1 MGRFNGVAMT
11 TSETIT
17 RSGPPVGSAP
27 PDPTRGLGSPHRR
40 FFSRRRIAA
49 AVAVVVLVGGGLG
62 AWFATRPASASTV
75 TTHIVSVGYGTISQ
89 SASATGTIAPSN
101 TSDVDFSVS
110 GRVTAVDVAVGQ
122 TVTAGQALAT
132 VDSAALQAQVDE
144 AQASLDSA
152 DAKVSADNS
161 STSTSSAQLAADEA
175 EVTAAQASLTA
186 AQDSLGDATLTSPI
200 AGTVASLGLTVGQ
213 QVSGTS
219 SSSSTSSPSS
229 SSAAN
234 SSSQSPLS
242 SSSNDDAS
250 SDSSSSSSSAQ
261 VVVVG
266 SGSYVVNATV
276 DDTEI
281 GELQTGDQ
289 ATITPEGATTAVYGQ
304 VASVGIVASD
314 SSGVAS
320 FPVVIDVTGSPSG
333 LYSGATADIV
343 ITVKELQNVLVVPTE
358 AVRFVAG
365 STAVVVDEGG
375 QQVTRAVTLG
385 TASGDDTQVISG
397 LAAGDQVVERIVTTT
412 GSTGGATTRGR
423 FGGTGLGGTG
433 FGGSGL
439 GGSGFSGTGGAGGF
453 GGRG

>member
-1 MGRFNGVAMT
+1 MT

-17 RSGPPVGSAP
+17 RSGPPIGSAA
-27 PDPTRGLGSPHRR
+27 PDPTTGPPWRR
-40 FFSRRRIAA
+40 RPFFSRRRITAV
-49 AVAVVVLVGGGLG
+49 VAVVVLVGGALG
-62 AWFATRPASASTV
+62 AWFATRPASASAV
-75 TTHIVSVGYGTISQ
+75 TTRIVSVGYGTISQ
-89 SASATGTIAPSN
+89 SASATGTIAAAN

-110 GRVTAVDVAVGQ
+110 GRVTEVDVAVGQ

-152 DAKVSADNS
+152 DAKVSADKSSS
-161 STSTSSAQLAADEA
+161 STSSEQLVADDA

-200 AGTVASLGLTVGQ
+200 AGTVASLDLTVGQ

-219 SSSSTSSPSS
+219 SSSSSSSPSS
-229 SSAAN
+229 SSSANNASASAFSSAA
-234 SSSQSPLS
+234 
-242 SSSNDDAS
+242 NDDAS
-250 SDSSSSSSSAQ
+250 SDSSSSNSSAQ

-281 GELQTGDQ
+281 GELQSGDQ

-333 LYSGATADIV
+333 LYSGATADIT
-343 ITVKELQNVLVVPTE
+343 ITVKELQNVLVVPTA
-358 AVRFVAG
+358 AVRFVGG
-365 STAVVVDEGG
+365 STAVVVDEDGK
-375 QQVTRAVTLG
+375 QVTRAVTLG
-385 TASGDDTQVISG
+385 TASGGDTQVVSG
-397 LAAGDQVVERIVTTT
+397 LQAGDQVVERIVTTT
-412 GSTGGATTRGR
+412 GATGGATTRSR
-423 FGGTGLGGTG
+423 FGGNGLGGTG

-439 GGSGFSGTGGAGGF
+439 GGSGFNGGAGAGGGGF